1 MSKNA
6 YADVVNSAKV
16 MLSGL
21 KANSD
26 KLARRGF
33 DNTALTEFEGL
44 YQKAQ
49 TLDNEQES
57 LKAKLK
63 TKTAE
68 LDTTLDDLSAK
79 MSEAKKL
86 VKIDIP
92 KESWKEF
99 GIADSR

>member
-1 MSKNA
+1 MRNSS
-6 YADVVNSAKV
+6 YAEIINSAKV

-21 KANSD
+21 KSNSD
-26 KLARRGF
+26 KRARRGI
-33 DNTALTEFEGL
+33 DNAALTEVEGL
-44 YQKAQ
+44 YQTAQ
-49 TLDNEQES
+49 TLYNEQES

-79 MSEAKKL
+79 MSEHKKL